1 MKYILI
7 TLLSFTFSQQVCY
20 SDELV
25 FGSNLV
31 SFPILNE
38 SIEIFSDFTS
48 YINNE
53 FNCQAIIDSS
63 YADSVVN
70 YNSTVWISNENDCTF
85 EICGIPSNPCIA
97 YYFNNPHKP
106 NKYLYSFP
114 VLATHPDYDTGENI
128 EENLSIFQEEG
139 VGIHTIVSQGM
150 ASTYNPIIG
159 WIGHINQ
166 IEYNTGYMLVVS
178 NPQSVEYCGYP
189 YANEL
194 MGDINQDG
202 NIVVDDIL
210 WTLNH
215 VIETEELNDYGQWA
229 ANLKFD
235 YNIDLFDIIK
245 MINLSLAAND

>member
-1 MKYILI
+1 MKFILY

-20 SDELV
+20 SDELE

-70 YNSTVWISNENDCTF
+70 YNSAAWITAPNECTF
-85 EICGIPSNPCIA
+85 EICGIPSNPCIT
-97 YYFNNPHKP
+97 YNFNNPYESDLLE
-106 NKYLYSFP
+106 NTYVYSFP
-114 VLATHPDYDTGENI
+114 VLSTPGGDI
-128 EENLSIFQEEG
+128 ETNLSIFQEEG
-139 VGIHTIVSQGM
+139 VGIYTITSQAEVSF
-150 ASTYNPIIG
+150 YHPNLG
-159 WIGHINQ
+159 WMGQINQ
-166 IEYNTGYMLVVS
+166 IEYNTAYILAVS

-189 YANEL
+189 YAYES

-202 NIVVDDIL
+202 NIVIDDIL